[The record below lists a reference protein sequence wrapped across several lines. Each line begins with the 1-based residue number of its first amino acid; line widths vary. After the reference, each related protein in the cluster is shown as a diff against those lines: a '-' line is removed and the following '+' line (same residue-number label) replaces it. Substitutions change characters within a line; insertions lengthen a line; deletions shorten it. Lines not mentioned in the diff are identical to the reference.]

1 MSDLTNLSPLDG
13 RYQNQTKELSV
24 YFSEAALI
32 RYRLLVEIEYLIAL
46 SLQPAIEEITTFTQ
60 IQQNQLRQLYQ
71 KFSLQDAQEIKDI
84 EKTTNHDV
92 KSVEYFLKQ
101 KIATTDLKKY
111 AEFIHFAL
119 TSEDVNNLA
128 YSLMLKNGLA
138 KVILPA
144 LEQILAKLKELSQV
158 NKNTPLLSLTHG
170 QPATPTTIGKELAV
184 FYSRLSQSINQLK
197 NIELTGKLNGATGNY
212 AAAYLAYPAI
222 DWLNFSQ
229 KFISS
234 LGLKPNLLTTQI
246 EPHDSAAAVY
256 DNLARINNIL
266 RDLNQDMW
274 LYISRHIFKLKLKAG
289 EVGSSTM
296 PHKINPINFENS
308 EGNLG
313 LANANL
319 RFLADKLTVSR
330 LQRDLSDSTVI
341 RNQGT
346 ALGYSLLAYKNILN
360 GLAKIK
366 VNESASQ
373 AELDRHW
380 EVIAEA
386 IQTIL
391 RKIGYNQ
398 PYEKLKELTRGEK
411 IDQPT
416 IQNFIANL
424 DISDTAKNKL
434 LNLSPATYIGLSDK
448 LVDLIEY

>member
-1 MSDLTNLSPLDG
+1 MSDLTNISPLDG
-13 RYQNQTKELSV
+13 RYQDQTKELSI

-32 RYRLLVEIEYLIAL
+32 RYRLLVEIEYIIAL
-46 SLQPAIEEITTFTQ
+46 SLQPAIKEITTFTQ
-60 IQQNQLRQLYQ
+60 AQQDQLRRLYQ
-71 KFSLQDAQEIKDI
+71 KFSLQDAKEIKDM
-84 EKTTNHDV
+84 EKETNHDV

-128 YSLMLKNGLA
+128 YSLMLKNGL
-138 KVILPA
+138 KKIILPA
-144 LEQILAKLKELSQV
+144 LESILTKLKKLSQI
-158 NKNTPLLSLTHG
+158 NKNIPLLSLTHG

-184 FYSRLSQSINQLK
+184 FYSRLFQSVNQLK

-212 AAAYLAYPAI
+212 AAAYLAYSEI

-229 KFISS
+229 KFVSS

-246 EPHDSAAAVY
+246 EPHDYAASIY

-274 LYISRHIFKLKLKAG
+274 LYISRGIFKLKKKTG
-289 EVGSSTM
+289 EIGSSTM
-296 PHKINPINFENS
+296 PHKVNPINFENS

-313 LANANL
+313 LANATL

-346 ALGYSLLAYKNILN
+346 ALGYSLLAYKNILS
-360 GLAKIK
+360 GLAKIE

-373 AELDRHW
+373 AELNQHW
-380 EVIAEA
+380 EVMAEA
-386 IQTIL
+386 IQTTL
-391 RKIGYNQ
+391 RKIGYDQ

-411 IDQPT
+411 IDKQT
-416 IQNFIANL
+416 IQNFITGL
-424 DISDTAKNKL
+424 DIPDIEKNKL

-448 LVDLIEY
+448 LADL